1 MSAIV
6 EANKQEYLT
15 LMKRFLNSEI
25 DGKTFQVMFLGMWRR
40 DRDESYSK
48 AESWPK
54 RYDIDLMETRLR
66 GEMTGEEF
74 SKRWRDLWGYEPTR
88 WLEIQDRLFRDVD
101 RFEPDKS
108 AYEASKQDP
117 DPYNAAY
124 YITEEELRE
133 KVKEY
138 LSELRSND

>member
-6 EANKQEYLT
+6 EANKQEYLK
-15 LMKRFLNSEI
+15 LMKLFLKSEI
-25 DGKTFQVMFLGMWRR
+25 DGRSFQSMFLEMWRR

-48 AESWPK
+48 VKSWSR
-54 RYDIDLMETRLR
+54 RYDRDLMERRLR
-66 GEMTGEEF
+66 GEITGEEF
-74 SKRWRDLWGYEPTR
+74 SKRWHDLWGYEPTR

-101 RFEPDKS
+101 RFEPDKTV
-108 AYEASKQDP
+108 YKTPKQDP

-138 LSELRSND
+138 LSDLDE